1 MAIRKHKVRIGLY
14 TTGLKA
20 YWPQFAGMR
29 ERLEGYGRFIAGEL
43 AATGGASFDVEVFNF
58 GLVDCSDSGLEA
70 GDYFRRNLC
79 DIVFQHIGTYVT
91 SDAVLP
97 VHQTCKAPTVIN

>member
-1 MAIRKHKVRIGLY
+1 MAIIKHKVRIGLY

-43 AATGGASFDVEVFNF
+43 AAMGEGVKASMSYCIN
-58 GLVDCSDSGLEA
+58 
-70 GDYFRRNLC
+70 R
-79 DIVFQHIGTYVT
+79 
-91 SDAVLP
+91 
-97 VHQTCKAPTVIN
+97 TVSR

>member
-29 ERLEGYGRFIAGEL
+29 ERLEGYGRFIAAEL

-58 GLVDCSDSGLEA
+58 GLVDCADSGLEA

-79 DIVFQHIGTYVT
+79 DMNWNVRILSMDRAIN
-91 SDAVLP
+91 
-97 VHQTCKAPTVIN
+97 PTVAPPRIR